1 MTKKLKKEMIAQ
13 QIIQMA
19 QRDKSARNENPL
31 DWNKIRL
38 IDAENRAKIKQFV
51 KKYGYINPE
60 IFGEKASKSAWL
72 LIQHFPI
79 SSLKFMEFYLKLVKE
94 NDKNFS
100 RATLALLEDRINVSK
115 KQPQVYGTQAYCE
128 PNSDI
133 FYFREIKD
141 IKNIDEIRA
150 SVGLET
156 LAEYA
161 KSMEEEYG
169 DKFVLPEGYNS
180 KP

>member
-1 MTKKLKKEMIAQ
+1 MKQELIAH

-19 QRDKSARNENPL
+19 EKDKSARNENPL

-38 IDAENRAKIKQFV
+38 IDAENRARIKQLV
-51 KKYGYINPE
+51 KKYGYIKPE
-60 IFGEKASKSAWL
+60 VFGEKASKSAWL

-79 SSLKFMEFYLKLVKE
+79 SSIKFMEFYLQLIRD

-100 RATLALLEDRINVSK
+100 KATLALFEDRINVYK

-128 PNSDI
+128 PNSNI
-133 FYFREIKD
+133 FYFREIRD

-150 SVGLET
+150 SVGLGT

-161 KSMEEEYG
+161 KTMEEEYG
-169 DKFVLPEGYNS
+169 DKFILPEDYN
-180 KP
+180 P